1 MRVEAEHISSA
12 NAVELLERGRAAIGA
27 GDLVIDLGAVKRCDS
42 SAVALL
48 LAWEREAK
56 AVGKP
61 LQLRAVPANI
71 TSLATLYGVEA
82 LVAVAG

>member
-1 MRVEAEHISSA
+1 MRIETEHISSA
-12 NAVELLERGRAAIGA
+12 NAVQLLAQGRAAIDA

-56 AVGKP
+56 AVGKR
-61 LQLRAVPANI
+61 LELRAVPANI

-82 LVAVAG
+82 LVTAAV